1 MLSWKTTPYILVA
14 AAMFTACSNS
24 SSSSATS
31 NEDDTSSSSFDL
43 VGDTFTDARDG
54 QTYRTVTIGSQIWM
68 AENLNYKVDGSRCY
82 GDSIENCTKYGRYY
96 TWVAAQEA
104 CPQGWHLPNEREW
117 STLLDI
123 AGDKLQSTSGWA
135 KDNYEYGYNFN
146 GNDDYGFT
154 ALPSRPNGT
163 YAEFWSSTEFPGRCI
178 DNDSIHA
185 LYATI
190 YSTEP
195 APVMTTGMKCGSQDQ
210 FFPIRCISNESQTPL
225 DSSTASPA
233 VPPCKT
239 DSTDNCEYGTLKDDR
254 DGQTYKTV
262 KIGNQE
268 WMAENLEYKTDS
280 SFYSHKGLTKYGRYY
295 TWEAALEACP
305 EGWHLPDSTEW
316 ATLRESVGEDAAKAL
331 SSTTDWKSTALTA
344 PSYYC
349 GTAYI
354 DLVGTDSYGFAVLP
368 AGTYID
374 DEFDVVRS
382 KTEAWFWTKTEAYL
396 RKSPEPSTSFAN
408 VAFFQSDMG
417 IGGLQS
423 KSEKFSV
430 RCIKN

>member
-1 MLSWKTTPYILVA
+1 MLLWKKIPYILVA
-14 AAMFTACSNS
+14 TAMFVACSNS
-24 SSSSATS
+24 ASSSSAAD
-31 NEDDTSSSSFDL
+31 EDDTPSSSSGL
-43 VGDTFTDARDG
+43 VGDTLIDSRDG

-96 TWVAAQEA
+96 TWEAALEA

-117 STLLDI
+117 NTLLDI
-123 AGDKLQSTSGWA
+123 AGTDLRSTTGWA

-163 YAEFWSSTEFPGRCI
+163 YAKFWSSTEFPGRCI
-178 DNDSIHA
+178 DKDSIHA

-195 APVMTTGMKCGSQDQ
+195 VPVMTTGMECGSQDQ
-210 FFPIRCISNESQTPL
+210 FFPIRCISNESQTPQ

-262 KIGNQE
+262 KIGSQE
-268 WMAENLEYKTDS
+268 WMAENLKYKTDS
-280 SFYSHKGLTKYGRYY
+280 SYCSREGCSKYGRYY
-295 TWEAALEACP
+295 TWEDALKACP

-316 ATLRESVGEDAAKAL
+316 ATLRESVGENAAKAL
-331 SSTTDWKSTALTA
+331 SSTTDWKNSALTN

-354 DLVGTDSYGFAVLP
+354 DLVGTDSYGFAALP
-368 AGTYID
+368 AGVYID
-374 DEFDVVRS
+374 DEIRVVRNS
-382 KTEAWFWTKTEAYL
+382 TQADFWTSTE
-396 RKSPEPSTSFAN
+396 TSYACEF
-408 VAFFQSDMG
+408 SGDGMG
-417 IGGLQS
+417 IGRYEY
-423 KSEKFSV
+423 KSEKFSI

>member
-1 MLSWKTTPYILVA
+1 MLSWKKIPYILVV
-14 AAMFTACSNS
+14 AAMFTACGDDS
-24 SSSSATS
+24 SSSSAS
-31 NEDDTSSSSFDL
+31 NEDDTPSSSSGL
-43 VGDTFTDARDG
+43 VGDTLIDSRDG
-54 QTYRTVTIGSQIWM
+54 QAYRTVTIGSQIWM

-96 TWVAAQEA
+96 TWEAALEA

-117 STLLDI
+117 NTLLDI
-123 AGDKLQSTSGWA
+123 AGTNLQSTTGWA

-190 YSTEP
+190 YSIE
-195 APVMTTGMKCGSQDQ
+195 AVPVMTTGMKCGSQDQ
-210 FFPIRCISNESQTPL
+210 FFPIRCISNESQTPQ

-233 VPPCKT
+233 VSPCKT
-239 DSTDNCEYGTLKDDR
+239 DSTDNCEYGTLEDGR

-262 KIGNQE
+262 KIGSQE
-268 WMAENLEYKTDS
+268 WMAENLKYKTDS
-280 SFYSHKGLTKYGRYY
+280 SYCSREGCSKYGRYY
-295 TWEAALEACP
+295 TWEDALKACP

-331 SSTTDWKSTALTA
+331 SSTTDWKSTALTDS
-344 PSYYC
+344 SYYC

-354 DLVGTDSYGFAVLP
+354 DLVGTDSYGFTVLP
-368 AGTYID
+368 AGVYID
-374 DEFDVVRS
+374 EEIDVVRS
-382 KTEAWFWTKTEAYL
+382 KTQADFWTSTE
-396 RKSPEPSTSFAN
+396 TSYACEF
-408 VAFFQSDMG
+408 SGGGMG
-417 IGGLQS
+417 IGRYED
-423 KSEKFSV
+423 KFEKFSI
-430 RCIKN
+430 RCIKD

>member
-1 MLSWKTTPYILVA
+1 MLSWKKIPYILVV
-14 AAMFTACSNS
+14 AAMFTACGDDS
-24 SSSSATS
+24 SSSSAS
-31 NEDDTSSSSFDL
+31 NEDDTPSSSSGL
-43 VGDTFTDARDG
+43 VGDTLIDSRDG
-54 QTYRTVTIGSQIWM
+54 QAYKVTTIGSQIWM

-96 TWVAAQEA
+96 TWEAALEA

-117 STLLDI
+117 NTLLDI
-123 AGDKLQSTSGWA
+123 AATDLQSTTGWA

-190 YSTEP
+190 YSIE
-195 APVMTTGMKCGSQDQ
+195 AVPVMTTGMKCGSQDN
-210 FFPIRCISNESQTPL
+210 FFPIRCISNETLTPQ

-262 KIGNQE
+262 KIGSQE
-268 WMAENLEYKTDS
+268 WMAENLKYKTDS
-280 SFYSHKGLTKYGRYY
+280 SYCSREGCSKYGRYY
-295 TWEAALEACP
+295 TWEAALKACP

-316 ATLRESVGEDAAKAL
+316 ATLRESVGENAAKAL
-331 SSTTDWKSTALTA
+331 SSTTDWRSNSALTN

-354 DLVGTDSYGFAVLP
+354 DFVGTDSYGFAVLP

-382 KTEAWFWTKTEAYL
+382 KTEAWFWTSTE
-396 RKSPEPSTSFAN
+396 TSYACEF
-408 VAFFQSDMG
+408 SGGGMG
-417 IGGLQS
+417 IGRYED
-423 KSEKFSV
+423 KFEKFSI
-430 RCIKN
+430 RCIKD

>member
-43 VGDTFTDARDG
+43 VGDTFTDSRDG

-82 GDSIENCTKYGRYY
+82 GDSIENC
-96 TWVAAQEA
+96 
-104 CPQGWHLPNEREW
+104 
-117 STLLDI
+117 
-123 AGDKLQSTSGWA
+123 
-135 KDNYEYGYNFN
+135 
-146 GNDDYGFT
+146 
-154 ALPSRPNGT
+154 
-163 YAEFWSSTEFPGRCI
+163 
-178 DNDSIHA
+178 
-185 LYATI
+185 
-190 YSTEP
+190 
-195 APVMTTGMKCGSQDQ
+195 
-210 FFPIRCISNESQTPL
+210 
-225 DSSTASPA
+225 
-233 VPPCKT
+233 
-239 DSTDNCEYGTLKDDR
+239 
-254 DGQTYKTV
+254 
-262 KIGNQE
+262 
-268 WMAENLEYKTDS
+268 
-280 SFYSHKGLTKYGRYY
+280 TKYGRYY

-331 SSTTDWKSTALTA
+331 SSTTDWKNTALTD

-368 AGTYID
+368 AGVYID
-374 DEFDVVRS
+374 EEIDVVRS
-382 KTEAWFWTKTEAYL
+382 KTQAWFWTKTEAYL

-430 RCIKN
+430 RCIKD

>member
-1 MLSWKTTPYILVA
+1 FKANGSMVKSDYVTVDEYTYYMDGEGKAITGFMSKWSSKYYFDEKCHQVKDNFFEADGNTYYADAKGQIQTQTWI
-14 AAMFTACSNS
+14 TA
-24 SSSSATS
+24 
-31 NEDDTSSSSFDL
+31 
-43 VGDTFTDARDG
+43 GDNKYYANAEG
-54 QTYRTVTIGSQIWM
+54 IIVKSQIFEKWS
-68 AENLNYKVDGSRCY
+68 K
-82 GDSIENCTKYGRYY
+82 RYIFD
-96 TWVAAQEA
+96 
-104 CPQGWHLPNEREW
+104 NE
-117 STLLDI
+117 
-123 AGDKLQSTSGWA
+123 GVLQTGFVT
-135 KDNYEYGYNFN
+135 FN
-146 GNDDYGFT
+146 GNDYYGFT

-178 DNDSIHA
+178 DKDSIHA

-195 APVMTTGMKCGSQDQ
+195 VPVMTTGMMCGSQNQ
-210 FFPIRCISNESQTPL
+210 FFPIRCISNESLTPL
-225 DSSTASPA
+225 DSSTALPA

-331 SSTTDWKSTALTA
+331 SSTTDWKSTALTD

-382 KTEAWFWTKTEAYL
+382 KTEAWFWTKTEAYH
-396 RKSPEPSTSFAN
+396 RQSPEPPTSFAN

-417 IGGLQS
+417 IGGLHS

-430 RCIKN
+430 RCIKD